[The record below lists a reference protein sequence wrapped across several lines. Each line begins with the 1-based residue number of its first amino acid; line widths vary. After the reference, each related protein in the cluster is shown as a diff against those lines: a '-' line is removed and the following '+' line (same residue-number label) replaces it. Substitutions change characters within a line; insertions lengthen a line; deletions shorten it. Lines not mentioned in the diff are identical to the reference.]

1 MMLADVFGPDLVIVL
16 VVLAVPL
23 WAIVDAISRP
33 AVAFYAAGSN
43 KTAWVI
49 VLLVA
54 TFVLGIG
61 LFLAAYYLFVVRRK
75 VRQQT
80 QLLSE
85 RLQAVNS

>member
-1 MMLADVFGPDLVIVL
+1 MPS
-16 VVLAVPL
+16 
-23 WAIVDAISRP
+23 VDRRSPSTRR
-33 AVAFYAAGSN
+33 GSN